1 MCFCDWAAII
11 LGAGLIISGVR
22 AVRRRRAD
30 VPEPWVGASAVR
42 LGWLWIGLGIVFVL
56 AAIFDI
62 RRLKT
67 VFRLILE
74 AAN

>member
-1 MCFCDWAAII
+1 MGFQDWAAMI
-11 LGAGLIISGVR
+11 LGAGLIIGGAR

-30 VPEPWVGASAVR
+30 VPEPRGGASAVR
-42 LGWLWIGLGIVFVL
+42 LGWLWIGLGIVFAL

-62 RRLKT
+62 RPLKT
-67 VFRLILE
+67 LFRLFLE